1 MGSMRISVTESGAS
15 AVLESRTASVAT
27 APKVSDSEP
36 TFTQVLQGVGS
47 ELQQGEAAMHAAVAH
62 IGANE
67 SLSLGQLLALQSGV
81 YRYSE
86 VIDLASRLVDR
97 ANAGVKTI
105 LQGSGQ

>member
-1 MGSMRISVTESGAS
+1 
-15 AVLESRTASVAT
+15 
-27 APKVSDSEP
+27 
-36 TFTQVLQGVGS
+36 
-47 ELQQGEAAMHAAVAH
+47 MHAAVAH

-67 SLSLGQLLALQSGV
+67 SLSLGQLLALESGV